1 MEFAD
6 GYTPIPDG
14 KIAAVVTYLEMRT
27 RPESRSVLTP
37 EAVSVRRV
45 PQPDLDWY
53 RDLFRRVGQD
63 WLWFS
68 RLRMSDD
75 ELKAA
80 IQDECVDVFALSH
93 QGEDKGLLEID
104 RRSMPEI
111 ELKFFGLAGDLVGMG
126 IGRYLMS
133 IAIEH
138 AWSHDPERFFVHTCT
153 HDSQRALAFYVKSG
167 FVPYAR
173 GIEIADDP
181 RLSGGAPTTAAPHVA
196 LIQRLKLGA
205 AGIKL

>member
-14 KIAAVVTYLEMRT
+14 KIAAVVTYLEMRS
-27 RPESRSVLTP
+27 RPERGSIASP
-37 EAVSVRRV
+37 EGVSVRRV
-45 PQPDLDWY
+45 PQPDLNWY

-68 RLRMSDD
+68 RLRMSDE
-75 ELKAA
+75 ELKAT
-80 IQDECVDVFALSH
+80 IQDERVDVFVLSH

-104 RRSMPEI
+104 RRAMPEI
-111 ELKFFGLAGDLVGMG
+111 ELKFFGLSRDLVGKG
-126 IGRYLMS
+126 FGSYLMS
-133 IAIEH
+133 IAIDQ
-138 AWSHDPERFFVHTCT
+138 AWSHNPERFFVHTCT
-153 HDSQRALAFYVKSG
+153 NDSQRALAFYVKSG

-173 GIEIADDP
+173 GIEIAGDP
-181 RLSGGAPTTAAPHVA
+181 RLSGGAPETAAPHVA
-196 LIQRLKLGA
+196 LIHRRKLGA

>member
-1 MEFAD
+1 MQFAD

-14 KIAAVVTYLEMRT
+14 KLAVVVTYLEMRS
-27 RPESRSVLTP
+27 RPELRSIATP
-37 EAVSVRRV
+37 EGVSVRRV
-45 PQPDLDWY
+45 AKPDLNWY

-68 RLRMSDD
+68 RLRLSDE

-80 IQDECVDVFALSH
+80 IQDERVDVFALSH

-111 ELKFFGLAGDLVGMG
+111 ELKFFGLARDLVGKG
-126 IGRYLMS
+126 LGGYLMS
-133 IAIEH
+133 IAIEQ
-138 AWSHDPERFFVHTCT
+138 AWSHNPARFFVHTCT
-153 HDSQRALAFYVKSG
+153 NDSQRALAFYVKSG

-173 GIEIADDP
+173 GIEISDDP
-181 RLSGGAPTTAAPHVA
+181 RLSGGIPETLAPHVA
-196 LIQRLKLGA
+196 LIQRRKLGA